1 MAARIIPIGYRE
13 VKLYN
18 GTDRDLTKEIKF
30 MVWFDKFYFFAIL
43 GSLFFAGYAL
53 FAYNIFQNVI
63 WDVIFTFVLCAAFIF
78 LMWAAK
84 KEKTFANI
92 PRVKHFT
99 FNIDKVD
106 MADDGGMFVDAY
118 NIKDEM
124 KTRMYR
130 FKFDESFDFV
140 RHFFTLY
147 QVNLNGYKTLHYCR
161 KKVK

>member
-18 GTDRDLTKEIKF
+18 GTDRDLTKETKF
-30 MVWFDKFYFFAIL
+30 MVWFDKLYFFVLL
-43 GSLFFAGYAL
+43 GSLLFAGYAL
-53 FAYNIFQNVI
+53 FAYDIFQSSF
-63 WDVIFTFVLCAAFIF
+63 WDMVFTAVLCVVFSL

-130 FKFDESFDFV
+130 FKFDESFNFAWGY
-140 RHFFTLY
+140 FTLY
-147 QVNLNGYKTLHYCR
+147 
-161 KKVK
+161 